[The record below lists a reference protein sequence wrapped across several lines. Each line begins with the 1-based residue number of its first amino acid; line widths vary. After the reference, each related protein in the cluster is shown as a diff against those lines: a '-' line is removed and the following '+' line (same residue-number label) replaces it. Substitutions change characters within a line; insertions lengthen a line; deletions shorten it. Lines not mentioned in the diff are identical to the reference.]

1 MRTYTTLLLVLG
13 FALGSSTLRAQDD
26 PSRPGYYRQWL
37 RTQVQQWD
45 QVVRVDLRETTNRK
59 LDGPSGSQSVT
70 LSADVTIYPREG
82 DLDRRV
88 VAAELNGRRVPD
100 DRLEELT
107 NRWSNFTRDLG
118 QESTVF
124 ADLRQRM
131 LQRTRPTGRPTLERR
146 DGKDLYR
153 VDLLS
158 TVPRLR
164 IDRMTLWFDAADG
177 RLVRSR
183 TIFRPRAQRTSLIV
197 ENEYR
202 RIAQLDVPV
211 RRSIEATVQQKRRL
225 RHFTTIISVQSLF
238 EDLKIERVR

>member
-1 MRTYTTLLLVLG
+1 M
-13 FALGSSTLRAQDD
+13 
-26 PSRPGYYRQWL
+26 
-37 RTQVQQWD
+37 
-45 QVVRVDLRETTNRK
+45 
-59 LDGPSGSQSVT
+59 
-70 LSADVTIYPREG
+70 
-82 DLDRRV
+82 DRRV

-118 QESTVF
+118 QESTAF

-131 LQRTRPTGRPTLERR
+131 LQRTRPTGKPTLERHA
-146 DGKDLYR
+146 GKDMYR

-202 RIAQLDVPV
+202 RIGQLDVPV

-225 RHFTTIISVQSLF
+225 RHFTTIISLQSSF
-238 EDLKIERVR
+238 EDFKIERVR